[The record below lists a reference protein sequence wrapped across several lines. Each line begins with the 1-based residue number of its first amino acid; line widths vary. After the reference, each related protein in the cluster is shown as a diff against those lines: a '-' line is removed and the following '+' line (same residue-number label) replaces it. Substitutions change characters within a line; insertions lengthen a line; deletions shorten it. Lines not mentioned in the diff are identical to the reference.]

1 MAGRDQIRR
10 LGEIIWRVDLFGAT
24 AHPSLSFLAHP
35 ALAYYS
41 VILPPHSIYQND
53 AFRAILVTPLL
64 RKTKGKTEQKKKE
77 VSLFS
82 FLRVPLSVPHP
93 HLLSL
98 SFFLSRLRVPLY
110 FSEGSKKEK
119 MKWRSS

>member
-35 ALAYYS
+35 ALEYYS

-64 RKTKGKTEQKKKE
+64 RKTKGKTEQKKKKCLCFRSYE
-77 VSLFS
+77 FPYQSRIPTFS
-82 FLRVPLSVPHP
+82 
-93 HLLSL
+93 LSL
-98 SFFLSRLRVPLY
+98 SFSPVFVSRFILAKGV
-110 FSEGSKKEK
+110 KKK
-119 MKWRSS
+119 R